1 MFVVVNWLWEG
12 LIHYFELHQ
21 FPKKVAD
28 IIYEWRPREQNGR
41 EGRGVIAASLRT
53 EQSADELAICSDKSL
68 SKLLLSLYLWSPL
81 ECFIVCLMPLTS
93 VFWVLLL
100 LQLKLLW
107 IRLEQI
113 G

>member
-1 MFVVVNWLWEG
+1 MG
-12 LIHYFELHQ
+12 
-21 FPKKVAD
+21 
-28 IIYEWRPREQNGR
+28 RR
-41 EGRGVIAASLRT
+41 EGKRREGKGVIAASLRT
-53 EQSADELAICSDKSL
+53 EQQERSADELAICSDKSL